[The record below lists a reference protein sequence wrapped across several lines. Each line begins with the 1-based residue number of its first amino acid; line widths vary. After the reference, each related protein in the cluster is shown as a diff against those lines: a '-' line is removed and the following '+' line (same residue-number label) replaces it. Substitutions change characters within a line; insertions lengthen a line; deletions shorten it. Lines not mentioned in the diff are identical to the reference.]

1 MKYLVLISGYN
12 QSILIKELFKA
23 EEDEN
28 EKIVND
34 VSDSLIDLRMMFKKG
49 KFLKM
54 KILKRKTGYNNILNS
69 IKL

>member
-34 VSDSLIDLRMMFKKG
+34 FSDSLIDLRMMFKKG

-54 KILKRKTGYNNILNS
+54 KILKR
-69 IKL
+69 

>member
-34 VSDSLIDLRMMFKKG
+34 VSDLLIDLRMMFKKG

-54 KILKRKTGYNNILNS
+54 KILKR
-69 IKL
+69 

>member
-28 EKIVND
+28 EKIVTN
-34 VSDSLIDLRMMFKKG
+34 VSDSLIDLRMMFKKA

-54 KILKRKTGYNNILNS
+54 KILKR
-69 IKL
+69 

>member
-28 EKIVND
+28 EKIVTN
-34 VSDSLIDLRMMFKKG
+34 VSDSLIDLGMMFKKA

-54 KILKRKTGYNNILNS
+54 KILKR
-69 IKL
+69 

>member
-34 VSDSLIDLRMMFKKG
+34 VSDSLIDLRMMFKKE

-54 KILKRKTGYNNILNS
+54 KILKR
-69 IKL
+69 